1 VAKPLGLSLSF
12 LAAYRCYSRTAANSS
27 TRSIRNKN
35 TLMVKYGLLLLGC
48 AGLLSATTI
57 NVNSIQPATGAG
69 YQQDEYGEYI
79 GPYQLNTSIGPL
91 LIMCINLQY
100 GVNPPYTA
108 YLTPVSDIPASP
120 QTTYLANKTIY
131 EEETY
136 LFSLIVNAPDLIT
149 QAEIQDAA
157 WALND
162 QGFDQTLVNKND
174 TQSLASLAYYNQA
187 VNMVSGD
194 SLANA
199 FYSGYDVISNT
210 AGVGSNTQEFL
221 YHDPP
226 ATTPEPASVA
236 LMGFSL
242 VGFGLLLKRANRNN
256 LNRKTSC
263 RLWSPRAGAD
273 DKAHR
278 HSEF

>member
-1 VAKPLGLSLSF
+1 
-12 LAAYRCYSRTAANSS
+12 
-27 TRSIRNKN
+27 
-35 TLMVKYGLLLLGC
+35 MVKYVLLLLSC
-48 AGLLSATTI
+48 AGLLSAGTI

-69 YQQDEYGEYI
+69 YQQDQYGEYI
-79 GPYQLNTSIGPL
+79 GPYQLNTSIGSL
-91 LIMCINLQY
+91 MIMCINLQY

-108 YLTPVSDIPASP
+108 YLTPVSDIPTSP
-120 QTTYLANKTIY
+120 QTTYLANKIIY

-162 QGFDQTLVNKND
+162 QSFDQTLVKQND

-194 SLANA
+194 SLGNA

-210 AGVGSNTQEFL
+210 VGVGSNTQEFI

-226 ATTPEPASVA
+226 AATPEPASLA

-242 VGFGLLLKRANRNN
+242 LGFGLLLKRANRNS
-256 LNRKTSC
+256 LSRKTSC
-263 RLWSPRAGAD
+263 RLWGPCAKAD
-273 DKAHR
+273 GKAR
-278 HSEF
+278 IEEF

>member
-1 VAKPLGLSLSF
+1 
-12 LAAYRCYSRTAANSS
+12 
-27 TRSIRNKN
+27 
-35 TLMVKYGLLLLGC
+35 MVKYGLLLLLGC
-48 AGLLSATTI
+48 AGVLSADTI

-69 YQQDEYGEYI
+69 YQQDQFQEYI
-79 GPYQLNTSIGPL
+79 GPYQLDTSIGSL

-108 YLTPVSDIPASP
+108 YVTPVSNIPTSP
-120 QTTYLANKTIY
+120 QTTYLANATLY

-136 LFSLIVNAPDLIT
+136 LFSLIVSAPNLIT

-162 QGFDQTLVNKND
+162 SSFDQTLVSKNN
-174 TQSLASLAYYNQA
+174 TQSQASLAYYNLA
-187 VNMVSGD
+187 VNMVSGG

-210 AGVGSNTQEFL
+210 AGVDSNTQEFI

-226 ATTPEPASVA
+226 AATPEPASVA

-242 VGFGLLLKRANRNN
+242 VGFGLLLKRVNRNN
-256 LNRKTSC
+256 LSRKTSG
-263 RLWSPRAGAD
+263 L
-273 DKAHR
+273 
-278 HSEF
+278 